1 MHEENIRERFADIH
15 NQLPLPHPHLRLL
28 PSPFPLAP
36 HWVLAYTY
44 TVSMAEAGKMYKAGV
59 LMKNKYKHAKKEA
72 DAAAAAARATAA
84 LPPRVTAADPDN
96 VRGKRTHRAI
106 CLDVRERLLMG
117 PGPDSQTAVMAST
130 SPHHHHHHLC
140 YHLTACPARILV
152 PRVHT
157 LLLLTCKFLWVSLH
171 VVRLLSVSV
180 AG

>member
-1 MHEENIRERFADIH
+1 MLLSSFSFLCPYLLSTQGQRTVECCLLSPSAITIAVRHPSCVVFRI
-15 NQLPLPHPHLRLL
+15 QLPLPHPHLRLL
-28 PSPFPLAP
+28 PSSFPLSP
-36 HWVLAYTY
+36 KWVLAYTY

-117 PGPDSQTAVMAST
+117 PGPDSQTAVMSFT
-130 SPHHHHHHLC
+130 SS
-140 YHLTACPARILV
+140 LTTTTFATI
-152 PRVHT
+152 
-157 LLLLTCKFLWVSLH
+157 
-171 VVRLLSVSV
+171 
-180 AG
+180 